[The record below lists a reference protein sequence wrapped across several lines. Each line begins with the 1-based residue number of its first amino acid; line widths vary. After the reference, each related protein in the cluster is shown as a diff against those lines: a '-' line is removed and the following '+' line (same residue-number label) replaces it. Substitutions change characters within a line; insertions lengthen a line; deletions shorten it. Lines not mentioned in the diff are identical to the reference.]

1 MSKTCSRWSQWSQK
15 TMINHQTLRRVPE
28 FFRQTHMFCFI
39 IEFGQSPNLRSFRSP
54 NLSCFSN
61 AARIGRLG
69 LCDASDALRSK
80 RERGRSSNSRLANR
94 EPWQQTGIDIYHVYV
109 CMYACMHAYIH
120 TCIHTYIHYI
130 TLHYITLHYI
140 TLHYITCITCMHAC
154 MHACIHTYIHTLHT
168 YIHTDIHTDRH
179 TYIHPSI
186 HACMHTYIHTC
197 IYIYIY
203 VCM

>member
-1 MSKTCSRWSQWSQK
+1 
-15 TMINHQTLRRVPE
+15 MINHQTLRRVPE

-94 EPWQQTGIDIYHVYV
+94 EPWQQTGIDIYHMYVSVYV
-109 CMYACMHAYIH
+109 CMYVCDAMPCHAMQCNAMQRNAMQCNAMQCMYAYGCH
-120 TCIHTYIHYI
+120 
-130 TLHYITLHYI
+130 
-140 TLHYITCITCMHAC
+140 
-154 MHACIHTYIHTLHT
+154 
-168 YIHTDIHTDRH
+168 R
-179 TYIHPSI
+179 
-186 HACMHTYIHTC
+186 
-197 IYIYIY
+197 
-203 VCM
+203 

>member
-94 EPWQQTGIDIYHVYV
+94 EPWQQTGIDIYHVY
-109 CMYACMHAYIH
+109 IH
-120 TCIHTYIHYI
+120 T
-130 TLHYITLHYI
+130 YI

-154 MHACIHTYIHTLHT
+154 IHTYIH
-168 YIHTDIHTDRH
+168 YIHTYTQTYIQTDIH
-179 TYIHPSI
+179 TYIHPSM
-186 HACMHTYIHTC
+186 HACMHAYIHTYM
-197 IYIYIY
+197 YIYIY